1 MASIDDTDEGE
12 GLDRRTVATERRDRN
27 RTVAQQVIEA
37 LRRGGL
43 GCCLVTPSDEPTDP
57 RR

>member
-1 MASIDDTDEGE
+1 MASIDDTDKTG
-12 GLDRRTVATERRDRN
+12 GLETRTVATERGDRN

-43 GCCLVTPSDEPTDP
+43 GCCLVTPSDEPTNRP
-57 RR
+57 R